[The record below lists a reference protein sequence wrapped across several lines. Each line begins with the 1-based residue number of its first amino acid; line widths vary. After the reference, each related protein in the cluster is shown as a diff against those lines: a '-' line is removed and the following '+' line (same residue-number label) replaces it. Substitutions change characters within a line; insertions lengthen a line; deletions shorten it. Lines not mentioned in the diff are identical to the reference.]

1 MTGKNVSFSFENCS
15 QKKKKYIS
23 EFGVLGESFYT
34 LFLPIPEGVLVLV
47 VMLPLYIKYTQTL
60 RCHHISC
67 GLFKSKT
74 DKQ

>member
-1 MTGKNVSFSFENCS
+1 MFPLALRTVA
-15 QKKKKYIS
+15 KKKKKKIS

-47 VMLPLYIKYTQTL
+47 AMLTLYIKYTQTL
-60 RCHHISC
+60 LCHHISC